1 MKNIVNWFNRN
12 RNNLVRN
19 SFLIPILLVVIISIS
34 HVVSWYDLGNPLS
47 WAIYLSVAIEI
58 FALASV
64 SAASIKMSRTS
75 IWFLFGLVTLIQI
88 VGNVFFEYQYIDINY
103 EYFQS
108 WVELIS
114 PLFIDWDLTD
124 HRRFLATVQGGTLP
138 LMSLTALH
146 FYIKFN
152 DNIEEAK
159 SKEPG
164 NKKEYRTNPLSS
176 ETVVPVQAM
185 SEPDGIDAVEE
196 INKNLREGV
205 DKAKEKYKENVEPID
220 EEAILNEE
228 DNTESNEIKVDS
240 NNKLS
245 GNLDKLKHQEED
257 LEKEMKPKKN
267 MTERYKNDE
276 GETFGPPNVN
286 NT

>member
-88 VGNVFFEYQYIDINY
+88 VGNVFFEYQYIDINS

-124 HRRFLATVQGGTLP
+124 HRRFLAAVQGGTLP

-152 DNIEEAK
+152 DNIEESK
-159 SKEPG
+159 IKEPES
-164 NKKEYRTNPLSS
+164 KKEDRTNPLSS
-176 ETVVPVQAM
+176 ETVVPVQPM
-185 SEPDGIDAVEE
+185 SEHNGIDAVEE
-196 INKNLREGV
+196 INKILREEV

-228 DNTESNEIKVDS
+228 DNTEDNEIKVDS

-245 GNLDKLKHQEED
+245 GNLDKLKQEED
-257 LEKEMKPKKN
+257 LEREMKPKKN
-267 MTERYKNDE
+267 LSERYKNDE
-276 GETFGPPNVN
+276 GETFGPPNIN
-286 NT
+286 NI